1 MSKNPWGTV
10 AERLDRNRYET
21 DTEQPHILVDQEEAA
36 RAGAGPLL
44 ARICPAGVYSEQTDG
59 GVGVLY
65 AACLECG
72 TCLAAAPPGVL
83 SWSYPRGG
91 MGVIFR
97 EG

>member
-21 DTEQPHILVDQEEAA
+21 DTEQSHILVNQAEAE

-44 ARICPAGVYSEQTDG
+44 ARICPARVYSEQANG
-59 GVGVLY
+59 EIGVLY

-91 MGVIFR
+91 MGVIYR